1 MELYIKKINVF
12 LKKFRSKGKPI
23 DPIENIE
30 YKPTV
35 ELAKSVAEQVNRI
48 FLANLSAD
56 YPHLFEA
63 QV

>member
-1 MELYIKKINVF
+1 MYF
-12 LKKFRSKGKPI
+12 QKKFRSKGKSINPV
-23 DPIENIE
+23 ENIE
-30 YKPTV
+30 HKPTI